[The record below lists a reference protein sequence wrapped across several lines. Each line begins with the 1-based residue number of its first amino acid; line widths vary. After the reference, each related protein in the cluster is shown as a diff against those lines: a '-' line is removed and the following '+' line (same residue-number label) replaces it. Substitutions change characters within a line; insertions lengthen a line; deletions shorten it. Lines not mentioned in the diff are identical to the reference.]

1 MKNKYY
7 VEELINTIK
16 LFARELS
23 KNESFV
29 SHIFL
34 SLIYS
39 VTDIKSYELIPQ
51 GKSKKGLIDF
61 LYLPRER
68 KEISYTIELKRYKS
82 INKDRLPK
90 AQMEKYLKSGI
101 NELQI
106 LKRKDT
112 WRVGII
118 SDLNSFI
125 ICLRKMEKNNKTGIY
140 YDDIKVFD
148 EDFKQF
154 ANTFKETVN
163 EKIEKIAYNIFW
175 KKRENRFDIVKEELS
190 KSKIFHK
197 SVYDCWLK
205 QVSATEKQNINGGRG
220 WPEKFQKACK
230 YALENSKIDQTFYS
244 GEVRKVFGE
253 KKIIKEIKTIFE
265 DKYGVNFNHLKNCN
279 IFTK

>member
-1 MKNKYY
+1 MKNKLY
-7 VEELINTIK
+7 VEELIKTIK

-39 VTDIKSYELIPQ
+39 VTNIKSYELIPQ

-68 KEISYTIELKRYKS
+68 NGISYTIELKRYKS
-82 INKDRLPK
+82 INKDRLHND
-90 AQMEKYLKSGI
+90 QMYRYLTSGI
-101 NELQI
+101 NELKI

-118 SDLNSFI
+118 CDLNSFV

-175 KKRENRFDIVKEELS
+175 KKRENRFDIVKRELG
-190 KSKIFHK
+190 KNKIFHK

-205 QVSATEKQNINGGRG
+205 KVSETEKQNITGGRG
-220 WPEKFQKACK
+220 WPEIFNKAYK
-230 YALENSKIDQTFYS
+230 YALKNNKIDHTFYS

-253 KKIIKEIKTIFE
+253 KKIIEEVKDIFE